1 MSMPITCTPH
11 KDWLFYILY
20 CGDTNMLCDLIRQ
33 CVQNIALHFLQ
44 DSDMNRILDSYLP
57 SHTDSLH
64 ILRSKF
70 FVLLHEDE
78 KTRLELVHRDTKLK
92 GYFGPVPLQKANNFY
107 LMLHTDII
115 PKWVSDESIT
125 LEQFIDSLRDAYL
138 IS

>member
-33 CVQNIALHFLQ
+33 CVKNVAAHYHYDPDMLSILEHYQPRFS
-44 DSDMNRILDSYLP
+44 DSI
-57 SHTDSLH
+57 HV
-64 ILRSKF
+64 LRSKF

-78 KTRLELVHRDTKLK
+78 KTRIELVHRDTKLR

-107 LMLHTDII
+107 VMLHTDLI